1 MQWFLYGKTIFTNTE
16 IVINSKR
23 IYIWN
28 LKVNVRIVIST
39 KDQIIIVKN
48 SQKTHIFTF
57 SINLLW
63 LNTCS
68 EGCQCFWET
77 SRLCETINPPSDRGV
92 ASGGL
97 QKLLPA
103 LACWFRPEETG
114 EGHRVLECSDKYL
127 LILLVWFCQDCL
139 CIPQ

>member
-1 MQWFLYGKTIFTNTE
+1 
-16 IVINSKR
+16 V
-23 IYIWN
+23 N

-48 SQKTHIFTF
+48 SQKMQIFTF

-114 EGHRVLECSDKYL
+114 KGHRVLECSDKYL
-127 LILLVWFCQDCL
+127 LILLVGFVKTVCAFPSNHWLIINITTLQHTFGW
-139 CIPQ
+139 

>member
-1 MQWFLYGKTIFTNTE
+1 M
-16 IVINSKR
+16 
-23 IYIWN
+23 N

-92 ASGGL
+92 ASEGL

-103 LACWFRPEETG
+103 LAGYRGKVRLPEN
-114 EGHRVLECSDKYL
+114 R
-127 LILLVWFCQDCL
+127 
-139 CIPQ
+139 